1 MTSESLL
8 GVASL
13 LERLATFRYSLFR
26 LETLQAYSGSSAD
39 QAFAAY
45 RAGRPL
51 PVTSE
56 LREWCVRVRQRVR
69 DGCAVQRVHVVTE
82 PTTEYMGFELASYAP
97 NVDAGEDVRIIRVEE
112 GGAWPTDVPRQDF
125 WLVDAHE
132 LWVMGYA
139 EDGAWLGAEPVSDPG
154 EIVAAC
160 HARDAALAQ
169 ARSWASYMQRAVT

>member
-1 MTSESLL
+1 MTSESLP

-45 RAGRPL
+45 RAGRPI

-56 LREWCVRVRQRVR
+56 LREWCARVRQRVR

-97 NVDAGEDVRIIRVEE
+97 NVDAGENVRIIRVEE
-112 GGAWPTDVPRQDF
+112 GGAWPADVLRQDF

-160 HARDAALAQ
+160 LARDAALAQ
-169 ARSWASYMQRAVT
+169 AQSWAKYMQEAVT

>member
-1 MTSESLL
+1 MTSETLP

-39 QAFAAY
+39 EAFAAY
-45 RAGRPL
+45 RAGRPV
-51 PVTSE
+51 PVTVE
-56 LREWCVRVRQRVR
+56 LREWCARMRQRVR
-69 DGCAVQRVHVVTE
+69 TGCAVQRVHVVTE

-97 NVDAGEDVRIIRVEE
+97 NVDAGEDVRIIRVQQ
-112 GGAWPTDVPRQDF
+112 GGAWPVDVPSHDF

-139 EDGAWLGAEPVSDPG
+139 EDGAWLGAERVGDPG

-169 ARSWASYMQRAVT
+169 AQPWASYLQEVVT

>member
-1 MTSESLL
+1 MRSEPLP

-39 QAFAAY
+39 EAFAAY
-45 RAGRPL
+45 RAGRPI

-56 LREWCVRVRQRVR
+56 LREWCARVRQRVR

-97 NVDAGEDVRIIRVEE
+97 NVDVGEDVRIIRVEE
-112 GGAWPTDVPRQDF
+112 GGAWPADVSRQDF

-169 ARSWASYMQRAVT
+169 AQSWASYMQEAVT